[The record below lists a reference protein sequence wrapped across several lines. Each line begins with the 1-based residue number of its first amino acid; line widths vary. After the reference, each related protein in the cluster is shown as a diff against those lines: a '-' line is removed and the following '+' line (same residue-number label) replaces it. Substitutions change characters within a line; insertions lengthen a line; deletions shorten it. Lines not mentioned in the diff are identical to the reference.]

1 MTQVEMINKF
11 LARTDLSDA
20 ELLLKTKVVNLDQ
33 TLAGSRKELEELSA
47 KTNEKQGEVLS
58 LTQQLQ
64 ALLGLVLDVQTQKE
78 SAAQPLE
85 APAPA
90 DAVAGV

>member
-1 MTQVEMINKF
+1 MTQVELINKF
-11 LARTDLSDA
+11 LGRTDLNDA

-33 TLAGSRKELEELSA
+33 TLAGTRKELEEVSA
-47 KTNEKQGEVLS
+47 KATEKQNEVVA

-78 SAAQPLE
+78 SAVQPLVVE
-85 APAPA
+85 PV
-90 DAVAGV
+90 AVV